1 MIKIQLAFEHSPVI
15 KIIIRHWSVLGK
27 ADLSET
33 KFGCLGGILGRLSL
47 RMAAERGVHVIIRRL
62 SHGEKLGK
70 NQRLAK
76 R

>member
-27 ADLSET
+27 ADLSEA

-47 RMAAERGVHVIIRRL
+47 RMAAERVCM
-62 SHGEKLGK
+62 
-70 NQRLAK
+70 
-76 R
+76 